1 MQDYEL
7 TQHEF
12 GEDLE
17 ADSFEFEMGDEFEM
31 EANISDAVPL
41 AKGKSIQDA
50 AFAAARIATARQQS
64 GRWVRRGNTVVLFG
78 I

>member
-7 TQHEF
+7 TQHEL

-17 ADSFEFEMGDEFEM
+17 ADSFEFEMET
-31 EANISDAVPL
+31 NISDAVPL
-41 AKGKSIQDA
+41 AKGKSIQDVA
-50 AFAAARIATARQQS
+50 VAAARIATARQQS
-64 GRWVRRGNTVVLFG
+64 GRWVRRGNTVVLLG